1 MNGLTGAGFCF
12 QPLLVVATCIAGG
25 DFVRL
30 TTNFRCVS
38 LSNDSVLCDRRSDV
52 LLLVP
57 RATVLTRETEV
68 WSVLGSVF
76 FFGAGDKTGLVG
88 FSKGFS
94 NSFFG
99 GGTLTVLRTGK
110 GGAGSFEIGDIA
122 LLEVVDSRY
131 EEGTQPS
138 TPSKSTNHHPVA
150 FLVMTLT
157 RTPEVK
163 ESPSSILV
171 GLKSP
176 MVT

>member
-1 MNGLTGAGFCF
+1 M
-12 QPLLVVATCIAGG
+12 VARCIAGG

-30 TTNFRCVS
+30 TTGFGCVS
-38 LSNDSVLCDRRSDV
+38 LSNDSVLCDRRSDLIV
-52 LLLVP
+52 LLLLVP
-57 RATVLTRETEV
+57 RATVLTRVAEV
-68 WSVLGSVF
+68 LSVLGRVF
-76 FFGAGDKTGLVG
+76 FFGAGDKAGLVG

-94 NSFFG
+94 DSFFG
-99 GGTLTVLRTGK
+99 SGTIGELRTGK
-110 GGAGSFEIGDIA
+110 GGAGSFETGLCI

-138 TPSKSTNHHPVA
+138 TPSMSTNHHPVA

-163 ESPSSILV
+163 ESPSCILV

-176 MVT
+176 MVR